1 VQVCRFLHLQTCKLA
16 NLQHLSI
23 RMNIQQK
30 TLPANIELLS
40 VNGRLDQILSLQ
52 LEAVLNDILDHEQ
65 YRIVVD
71 LSQVNYIN
79 SGGLRCLVSA
89 WRKARQHKGDVML
102 SGLNDRLAEI
112 FAMVG
117 FDKVFH
123 IFPTP
128 EKAQR
133 AFTEPSA
140 QD

>member
-1 VQVCRFLHLQTCKLA
+1 MIH
-16 NLQHLSI
+16 
-23 RMNIQQK
+23 MNIQQK
-30 TLPANIELLS
+30 TLPANVKLVS
-40 VNGRLDQILSLQ
+40 VNGRLDQTLSPQ
-52 LEAVLNDILDHEQ
+52 LEAALNEILDHEQ
-65 YRIVVD
+65 YQIVVD

-89 WRKARQHKGDVML
+89 WRKARQQKGDVML
-102 SGLNDRLAEI
+102 SGLDDRLTEI

-133 AFTEPSA
+133 AFKDLPGFR
-140 QD
+140 